1 MKSIKHILVISFMLL
16 MLEPEARADV
26 VTDWTQ
32 TALKAANVA
41 GFGGPPETR
50 LLAMVNAAMFDAVNS
65 AEHRFEVYAVDVR
78 APAGASMEAAAA
90 SAAHTV
96 LTRALPVQKS
106 IFDAALAATLV
117 SIAESP
123 SRAAGIALG
132 QEVASKLLD
141 LRKDDGVGRKVD
153 YSYGSGP
160 GVYQRT
166 PPANA
171 PVPAATQ
178 WGGVKPFMLKSANQ
192 FAVGGPPALT
202 SAEFARDY
210 EEVKQYGS
218 KNSTVRTSQ
227 QTASAVFWA
236 QSEMIPYAAAAKAAG
251 DVKKNSLVDNARLHA
266 YFSMAAA
273 DSLIAGFEL
282 KYKHNF
288 WRPVTAIR
296 AGATTANPKLVA
308 DASWEPLITTP
319 PHPEYPSAHCLASGA
334 MEKVL
339 QTYFGEDKVSV
350 NVVFPTPGILRHY
363 DSFSQMS
370 QEVVDARVWSGIHY
384 RTADEHGMKLGRQ
397 IAEYGMANYLRP
409 VSR

>member
-1 MKSIKHILVISFMLL
+1 
-16 MLEPEARADV
+16 
-26 VTDWTQ
+26 
-32 TALKAANVA
+32 
-41 GFGGPPETR
+41 
-50 LLAMVNAAMFDAVNS
+50 
-65 AEHRFEVYAVDVR
+65 
-78 APAGASMEAAAA
+78 
-90 SAAHTV
+90 
-96 LTRALPVQKS
+96 
-106 IFDAALAATLV
+106 
-117 SIAESP
+117 
-123 SRAAGIALG
+123 
-132 QEVASKLLD
+132 
-141 LRKDDGVGRKVD
+141 
-153 YSYGSGP
+153 
-160 GVYQRT
+160 
-166 PPANA
+166 
-171 PVPAATQ
+171 
-178 WGGVKPFMLKSANQ
+178 
-192 FAVGGPPALT
+192 
-202 SAEFARDY
+202 
-210 EEVKQYGS
+210 
-218 KNSTVRTSQ
+218 
-227 QTASAVFWA
+227 
-236 QSEMIPYAAAAKAAG
+236 
-251 DVKKNSLVDNARLHA
+251 VKKNSLVDNARLHA

-296 AGATTANPKLVA
+296 AGATAANPKLVA